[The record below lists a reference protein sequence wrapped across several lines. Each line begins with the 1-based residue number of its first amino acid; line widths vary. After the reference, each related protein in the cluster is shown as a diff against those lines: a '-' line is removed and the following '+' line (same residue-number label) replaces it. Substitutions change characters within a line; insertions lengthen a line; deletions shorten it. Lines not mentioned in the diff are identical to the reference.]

1 MPCALVSLAAVLLL
15 LVGCGS
21 APQERGE
28 VDAPT
33 AGLELPAG
41 ELFIEATE
49 GSGLSFVHFN
59 GMTGEFLYPE
69 VMAPGLGVLDYDSDG
84 DLDVFVVQ
92 GRMLGGQPVSEALIP
107 PQGPL
112 MGRLFRN
119 DGVDEGRVQF
129 TDVTE
134 ASGIV
139 ADGYGM
145 GVAAGDFDNDGCVDL
160 YVTNL
165 GPGMLFRNGCD
176 GTFSD
181 VTGRS
186 GTASPGWGVSAAFVD
201 YDRDGWL
208 DLFVGHYLNY
218 TVGTNIRCHSASG
231 LLDYCPPHVYRALP
245 SRLYRNNRDGTFRDV
260 TEAAGMALDFGPA
273 MGVSTADFDAD
284 GWIDIYVSND
294 STANNLWINNRDGTF
309 RNTAWIAGAAV
320 GPDGQPKAS
329 MGVDAGDFDNDG
341 DEDIFITELTT
352 QGADLYVND
361 GTGVFTDESARAGL
375 RVPTL
380 PFTGFGTAW
389 FDFDN
394 DGLLD
399 LATVNGLV
407 THRDESLAAGDWFGL
422 RQRRQLI
429 RNVGQG
435 RFEDISQRAGQAFM
449 MEEVGRGAAF
459 GDLDNDGDTD
469 IVVANDAGPV
479 RILLNQTGSRQ
490 AWAGLRLV
498 GSVSGG
504 RAGAERDVLGARVR
518 ITRGD
523 GVVLWRRVR
532 ADGSYGS
539 ANDPRIVAG
548 LGVSDM
554 PPRVRVY
561 WPDGRIEEWSEVP
574 VGRYT
579 TLREGSGT
587 PVQGPAS

>member
-1 MPCALVSLAAVLLL
+1 VPCALVSLVAVLLL
-15 LVGCGS
+15 LAGCGS
-21 APQERGE
+21 APQEPGE
-28 VDAPT
+28 VDAPS

-41 ELFIEATE
+41 DLFIEATE
-49 GSGLSFVHFN
+49 GSGLSFVHVN

-69 VMAPGLGVLDYDSDG
+69 VMAPGLGVLDYDNDG

-92 GRMLGGQPVSEALIP
+92 GRMLGGRPVSQALIP
-107 PQGPL
+107 PEGPL

-119 DGVDEGRVQF
+119 DGIKDGRVQF
-129 TDVTE
+129 TDVTNT
-134 ASGIV
+134 SGIV

-165 GPGMLFRNGCD
+165 GPGMLFRNECD

-181 VTGRS
+181 VTARS
-186 GTASPGWGVSAAFVD
+186 GTASPGWGVSAAFID

-218 TVGTNIRCHSASG
+218 SVGTNIKCHSASG

-245 SRLYRNNRDGTFRDV
+245 SRFYRNNRDGTFRDV

-284 GWIDIYVSND
+284 GWVDIYVTND

-341 DEDIFITELTT
+341 EEDIFITELTT

-407 THRDESLAAGDWFGL
+407 THRDEALAAGDWFGL
-422 RQRRQLI
+422 RQRRQLL

-435 RFEDISQRAGQAFM
+435 RFEDISARAGHAFT

-459 GDLDNDGDTD
+459 GDLDNDGDAD

-479 RILLNQTGSRQ
+479 RVLLNQTGSRQ

-504 RAGAERDVLGARVR
+504 RMGAERDMLGARVR

-539 ANDPRIVAG
+539 ANDPRIIAG
-548 LGVSDM
+548 LGRSDT

-561 WPDGRIEEWSEVP
+561 WPGGRVEEWSDIA

-587 PVQGPAS
+587 PVQEPAS

>member
-1 MPCALVSLAAVLLL
+1 VPCALVSLVAVLLL
-15 LVGCGS
+15 LAGCGS
-21 APQERGE
+21 APQEPGE
-28 VDAPT
+28 VDAPS

-41 ELFIEATE
+41 DLFIEATE
-49 GSGLSFVHFN
+49 GSGLSFVHVN

-69 VMAPGLGVLDYDSDG
+69 VMAPGLGVLDYDNDG

-92 GRMLGGQPVSEALIP
+92 GRMLGGRPVSQALIP
-107 PQGPL
+107 PEGPL

-119 DGVDEGRVQF
+119 DGIKDGRVQF
-129 TDVTE
+129 TDVTNT
-134 ASGIV
+134 SGIV

-165 GPGMLFRNGCD
+165 GPGMLFRNECD

-181 VTGRS
+181 VTARS
-186 GTASPGWGVSAAFVD
+186 GTASPGWGVSAAFID

-218 TVGTNIRCHSASG
+218 SVGTNIKCHSASG

-245 SRLYRNNRDGTFRDV
+245 SRFYRNNRDGTFRDV

-284 GWIDIYVSND
+284 GWVDIYVTND
-294 STANNLWINNRDGTF
+294 STANNLWINNRAGTF

-407 THRDESLAAGDWFGL
+407 THRDEALAAGDWFGL
-422 RQRRQLI
+422 RQRRQLL

-435 RFEDISQRAGQAFM
+435 RFEDISARAGHAFT

-459 GDLDNDGDTD
+459 GDLDNDGDAD

-479 RILLNQTGSRQ
+479 RVLLNQTGSRQ

-504 RAGAERDVLGARVR
+504 RSGAERDMLGARVR

-539 ANDPRIVAG
+539 ANDPRIIAG
-548 LGVSDM
+548 LGRSDT

-561 WPDGRIEEWSEVP
+561 WPGGRVEEWSDIA

-579 TLREGSGT
+579 TLRQGSGT
-587 PVQGPAS
+587 PVQEPAS

>member
-1 MPCALVSLAAVLLL
+1 MTVAAAVLLL
-15 LVGCGS
+15 AGCRS
-21 APQERGE
+21 APSEPGE
-28 VDAPT
+28 PDAPSG
-33 AGLELPAG
+33 ADLPAG
-41 ELFIEATE
+41 DLFIDATE

-69 VMAPGLGVLDYDSDG
+69 VMAPGVGLLDYDNDG

-92 GRMLGGQPVSEALIP
+92 GRMLGGHPVSRALVP
-107 PQGPL
+107 PEGPL
-112 MGRLFRN
+112 KGRLYRN
-119 DGVDEGRVQF
+119 DGVSGGIVRF

-145 GVAAGDFDNDGCVDL
+145 GVAVGDFDNDGCVDL

-176 GTFSD
+176 GTFTD
-181 VTGRS
+181 VTARS

-273 MGVSTADFDAD
+273 MGVSTADFDGD
-284 GWIDIYVSND
+284 GWIDIYVAND
-294 STANNLWINNRDGTF
+294 STANGLWINNRDGTF

-394 DGLLD
+394 DGWLD

-422 RQRRQLI
+422 RQRRQLL
-429 RNVGQG
+429 RNVQG
-435 RFEDISQRAGQAFM
+435 RFEDISARAGPAFM

-504 RAGAERDVLGARVR
+504 RPGAERDMLGARVR

-523 GVVLWRRVR
+523 GLVLWRRVR
-532 ADGSYGS
+532 TDGSYGS
-539 ANDPRIVAG
+539 ANDPRIIAG
-548 LGVSDM
+548 LGPSDT
-554 PPRVRVY
+554 PPRVSVY
-561 WPDGRIEEWSEVP
+561 WPGGRVEEWSDIP

-587 PVQGPAS
+587 PVQETASP